1 MCLDENMFEK
11 VSSAR
16 SAKEAWEVLQN
27 SFKGID
33 KVIKARLQTLR
44 GEFESLKMKS
54 SESISDYFNRILVV
68 VNQIRRYGE
77 MLKEVRV
84 VEKILRSLDSK
95 FNYVVVAIEESK
107 NVESMTVDQLLGSLQ
122 AREERL
128 KEEHQNQV
136 LLSKLSMKEKD
147 DTTKNSLKGRARGRG
162 RDFRHGNYNSR
173 GRGRGRNDR
182 IFNNSEESNQ
192 R

>member
-1 MCLDENMFEK
+1 MKALLGSQDVWEIVEKGFEQPESDEGLSQQQIDAMHKARKKDQQALTLIHMCLDENMFEK

-54 SESISDYFNRILVV
+54 SESISDYFNRVLVV

-77 MLKEVRV
+77 MLEEVRV
-84 VEKILRSLDSK
+84 VEKILHSLDSK

-107 NVESMTVDQLLGSLQ
+107 NVESMTVDQLLGSL
-122 AREERL
+122 
-128 KEEHQNQV
+128 
-136 LLSKLSMKEKD
+136 
-147 DTTKNSLKGRARGRG
+147 
-162 RDFRHGNYNSR
+162 
-173 GRGRGRNDR
+173 
-182 IFNNSEESNQ
+182 
-192 R
+192 

>member
-33 KVIKARLQTLR
+33 KVIKVHLQILR

-54 SESISDYFNRILVV
+54 SESISDYFNRVLVV

-77 MLKEVRV
+77 MLEEVRV

-95 FNYVVVAIEESK
+95 FNYVVVAIE
-107 NVESMTVDQLLGSLQ
+107 D
-122 AREERL
+122 
-128 KEEHQNQV
+128 
-136 LLSKLSMKEKD
+136 
-147 DTTKNSLKGRARGRG
+147 
-162 RDFRHGNYNSR
+162 
-173 GRGRGRNDR
+173 
-182 IFNNSEESNQ
+182 
-192 R
+192 

>member
-1 MCLDENMFEK
+1 MHKAWKKDQQALTLIHMCLDENMFEK

-33 KVIKARLQTLR
+33 KVIKVHLQTLR

-54 SESISDYFNRILVV
+54 SESISDYFNRVLVI

-77 MLKEVRV
+77 MLEEVRV

-122 AREERL
+122 ARE
-128 KEEHQNQV
+128 
-136 LLSKLSMKEKD
+136 
-147 DTTKNSLKGRARGRG
+147 
-162 RDFRHGNYNSR
+162 
-173 GRGRGRNDR
+173 
-182 IFNNSEESNQ
+182 
-192 R
+192 